1 MTALLRKL
9 LRRLKGELLF
19 LHLVAVIKSKRA
31 LGFAVIGPTA
41 AWV

>member
-19 LHLVAVIKSKRA
+19 LHLVAVIKPKRA
-31 LGFAVIGPTA
+31 LLAVIGPTTT
-41 AWV
+41 WV